1 MTEPCKNL
9 AKPLQNLFQG
19 GTIGASPVAYSPLE
33 SSFKRFHLY
42 GGGDKASNFGRFVP
56 FPEHFKAI
64 TSRSARIFPWSG
76 YDTPL
81 ITGLCPPFNFQYLV

>member
-9 AKPLQNLFQG
+9 AKPLQNLFQD
-19 GTIGASPVAYSPLE
+19 GTIGTPPGKETPLLSSPFIFRPY
-33 SSFKRFHLY
+33 F
-42 GGGDKASNFGRFVP
+42 GGSKASDFGRFVQ
-56 FPEHFKAI
+56 FPEHFSAI